1 MMESDSWED
10 KLTCTWKGEGQLD
23 IMGFPEDMPMCLK
36 CYLSSIKAGKW
47 PRALYL
53 IQEGE
58 GHCFL
63 SGTGISFPRDYE
75 SSSSDEDG
83 PGRGPLPEDEVE
95 FFSGRFPK
103 NRLKRLLF
111 LRTVKK
117 CLSKRRETHGPGP
130 VDGEQQF
137 LHYLEEEEE
146 KEKRSELDTE
156 LTEPGSTSPK
166 ESLSSESSMKG
177 KTVEVPQRELEETT
191 EKTVRAEK
199 THHEKLRKH
208 HRRLKGTIRAHH
220 ITGCLKEK
228 GVLTDDDVDKIYDKA
243 AQEERTEQLLFILA
257 KRSSSAIEAFIQS
270 LKEVQRQGTC
280 PYEDIVQ
287 LLEGADPKQDAAV
300 EERIDDKSRFV
311 PKLEKGPGQASHV
324 DIQDLITNNYDLLK
338 ENINAMKVIPHM
350 IHKRVLERSDQDKI
364 FRQSILDS
372 DYAESEALLDM
383 LSRRRSC
390 HPALFLDILRIEHP
404 DIVERLSTEVS
415 SPKAIISRQKDDAG
429 PFYRMTHKSRGTAL
443 IFIDADLDTSAMKEE
458 SELLADAFKSLH
470 FATKIV
476 RDFDLSSA
484 IQPGGR
490 VDQDCHVF
498 CCISDIPHGMIHDIV
513 RYQSR
518 NDKPMLIFCHI
529 PARLRPN
536 PMSMYM
542 FFEVVDH
549 DSQDCYL
556 SLSSSPNYIRTLA
569 KTLIEY
575 GKSEDFVSMMSKVY
589 SACDK
594 FYCHDGLRKRLYF
607 PP

>member
-311 PKLEKGPGQASHV
+311 PKLEKGPG
-324 DIQDLITNNYDLLK
+324 
-338 ENINAMKVIPHM
+338 
-350 IHKRVLERSDQDKI
+350 
-364 FRQSILDS
+364 
-372 DYAESEALLDM
+372 
-383 LSRRRSC
+383 
-390 HPALFLDILRIEHP
+390 
-404 DIVERLSTEVS
+404 
-415 SPKAIISRQKDDAG
+415 